1 MAAPAKA
8 RNHFA
13 QDIQEGRAILVVLKD
28 RFLAVTARGDVVK
41 SAGVLDS

>member
-1 MAAPAKA
+1 VAAPAKA

-13 QDIQEGRAILVVLKD
+13 QDIQESRAILIVLKN
-28 RFLAVTARGDVVK
+28 RFLAVTARGDVAK